1 MHRKQN
7 IRYDS
12 PKPIPSD
19 VKLFLMWSQCFEE
32 AAHTCT
38 GLCKN
43 LCHSISQ
50 PVVEKMH
57 FVLYGVGHLDAHP
70 IQRIGFFSL
79 FDGGKEQHTNAQPEV
94 QCVDGLEGANAEI
107 LKPKALLF
115 TAEILFNSP
124 TGKVALH
131 HLHHILFAGNGA
143 IGLNYSKPL
152 NRAPKSEVVVD
163 GTNQHSKV
171 GKFSTK
177 RAHYPHGNPDD
188 SFDCQGTRT

>member
-1 MHRKQN
+1 
-7 IRYDS
+7 
-12 PKPIPSD
+12 
-19 VKLFLMWSQCFEE
+19 MWSQCFEE

-143 IGLNYSKPL
+143 IGHQGH
-152 NRAPKSEVVVD
+152 RI
-163 GTNQHSKV
+163 
-171 GKFSTK
+171 FSTVNYEDCDLLAGGGKCTFRAYPKIKFDEQKSAYAK
-177 RAHYPHGNPDD
+177 R
-188 SFDCQGTRT
+188 